1 MLGAP
6 PLKPWDFGLH
16 YVNMCKEHQKLSGDE
31 FRFSE
36 SVLWGKIKTD
46 FVLINPRRCGIMYEK
61 TYKNALPVFI
71 RGGITLK
78 LLRISAKGLPLFKK
92 ELVLTFFAQQRV
104 SEMHRNQLF
113 QFRENYS
120 YYINSV
126 NAFIGINASGKTSTL
141 KVILLALNI
150 LNNEPINH
158 IETRD
163 ILGNSKRVVLNIYFL
178 SDSNELC
185 RLETI
190 IIPSTAGKG
199 RKYAIEAER
208 LWAKP
213 MSSATAKKDL
223 TDFDALKPCEIRQN
237 DEIFLPEDTSIIIAY
252 NKKNNQRIRV
262 ENLLSLTNMNV
273 LPFSEDIPSEII
285 TYLDPTVEKLV
296 FNLIDNKIS
305 IRLKFKGEKEIILSD
320 SAELNQYLSS
330 GTIKGIVVFKL
341 AIDVL
346 SKGGYLVIDELE
358 NHFNKEIVATLI
370 RFFMDSSINSKG
382 GTLIFSTHYPEILD
396 EFDRNDCIYILR
408 NREGIEAENLMEIL
422 KRNDLKKSD
431 AYQSGYLEGTAPTY
445 EAYLKLKKSII
456 SALHEEE

>member
-1 MLGAP
+1 M
-6 PLKPWDFGLH
+6 
-16 YVNMCKEHQKLSGDE
+16 
-31 FRFSE
+31 
-36 SVLWGKIKTD
+36 
-46 FVLINPRRCGIMYEK
+46 
-61 TYKNALPVFI
+61 
-71 RGGITLK
+71 K

-190 IIPSTAGKG
+190 IIPATAGKG

-208 LWAKP
+208 LWVKP
-213 MSSATAKKDL
+213 MSSATTKKDL

-320 SAELNQYLSS
+320 SDELNQYLSS

-431 AYQSGYLEGTAPTY
+431 AYQSGYLEGTVPTY